1 VASTRAMVKQKGTAA
16 ASAASAAPQCQICTI
31 VDSKYRCP
39 ACDTKYCSAA
49 CFKQHKA
56 GWEAS
61 EEREA
66 AAACSGKRR
75 RPGDNEEPAAPLPPA
90 LRQPQ
95 PETAVVAKRS
105 RVEPEINEEEEGWQL
120 TEEQKGK
127 LEQLDWAKAA
137 LRDPKLQALMIKIDE
152 APDREAELRFHR
164 SNPEFGAFMD
174 RMLQELGLLGRTA
187 DGELEFVAQTSGK

>member
-1 VASTRAMVKQKGTAA
+1 MVKQKGTAA
-16 ASAASAAPQCQICTI
+16 ASSASAASTAPKCQICITA
-31 VDSKYRCP
+31 DSKYRCP
-39 ACDTKYCSAA
+39 ACDTKYCSVA

-61 EEREA
+61 EGYEA
-66 AAACSGKRR
+66 AVACSGKRR
-75 RPGDNEEPAAPLPPA
+75 RPGDNDEPAASRPPA
-90 LRQPQ
+90 LSRQPQ
-95 PETAVVAKRS
+95 PETAVSAKRS

-137 LRDPKLQALMIKIDE
+137 LRDPTLQALLVKIDE

-174 RMLQELGLLGRTA
+174 RTLQELGLLGRTA
-187 DGELEFVAQTSGK
+187 DGELEFVAQAAGK